1 MASTLTFNKTV
12 AARTRA
18 AEHIRAN
25 PELLPQY
32 ENLGGLAA
40 DLQQI
45 AESGRRAEVLSQV
58 RGATKADGTAATME
72 VLEAF
77 ANLQREYVA
86 VMAVLQAVQVDLD
99 RANAPADLRAAAKK
113 ILANEAAVVIT
124 TVPKDDETTKKVA
137 VKSKSQ
143 EALRAEIR
151 KDAEAI
157 LALPALLDAL
167 AKRKV
172 TKARIQAL
180 SNAADALAGRLATRT
195 AKQGAGKDATKEVAD
210 AVREQ
215 RRVWGGCYRILKLL
229 GHRDERVRSLLAEGA
244 K

>member
-1 MASTLTFNKTV
+1 MATTLTFNKSV

-18 AEHIRAN
+18 AEHIVAN
-25 PELLPQY
+25 PELLSQY
-32 ENLGGLAA
+32 ENLGGLAT
-40 DLQQI
+40 DLQKI
-45 AESGRRAEVLSQV
+45 AQSGRHAEVLSQV
-58 RGATKADGTAATME
+58 RGATKADGTAATLD

-77 ANLQREYVA
+77 ANLQRDYVA
-86 VMAVLQAVQVDLD
+86 TMAVLQAVQMDLET
-99 RANAPADLRAAAKK
+99 ANAPADLRAAVKK
-113 ILANEAAVVIT
+113 ILVNEAAVVMT
-124 TVPKDDETTKKVA
+124 SVPKDDGTTKKVA

-167 AKRKV
+167 SKRKV

-180 SNAADALAGRLATRT
+180 SDGADALAGKLATRSV
-195 AKQGAGKDATKEVAD
+195 KQGAGKDATSQVAA

-215 RRVWGGCYRILKLL
+215 SRVWSACYRILMLL
-229 GHRDERVRSLLAEGA
+229 GNRDERVRSLLAPAA

>member
-25 PELLPQY
+25 PELLSQY

-45 AESGRRAEVLSQV
+45 AESGRRAELLSQV
-58 RGATKADGTAATME
+58 RGATKADGTAATMD

-77 ANLQREYVA
+77 AKLQRDYVA
-86 VMAVLQAVQVDLD
+86 IMAVLQAVLVDLD
-99 RANAPADLRAAAKK
+99 RANAPADLR
-113 ILANEAAVVIT
+113 
-124 TVPKDDETTKKVA
+124 
-137 VKSKSQ
+137 
-143 EALRAEIR
+143 
-151 KDAEAI
+151 

-172 TKARIQAL
+172 TKARVQAL
-180 SNAADALAGRLATRT
+180 SDAADALAGKLATRS

-215 RRVWGGCYRILKLL
+215 RRVWGGCYRILMLL